1 MHLPTLPRN
10 DASCLYVFHVSY
22 CLVELSL
29 AAHLPSVAFRCRL
42 LYLHSPY
49 PFHPHSLHEHLKVR
63 IFAACSIAINKNR
76 TIQMELWLGAAVLG
90 LCYGFLAIGVYIT
103 MRIYNFPDITAD
115 GSLTLGASITAV
127 LLVIGVSPVFATFVA
142 MLFGFLAGSTTGVIH
157 TKLKVNGLL
166 SGILVTTA
174 LYSINLRIM
183 GRSNIPLL
191 TVQTLLTPFENA
203 FPDLPRWAVDFA
215 IFFVISTVA
224 LVLLG
229 LLFKTDFGLAMRATG
244 DNEVMI
250 AAQGV
255 NTDTMKI
262 IGIGLSNAMIALSGS
277 LVCQYQG
284 FADISMGIGIIV
296 FGLASVIIG
305 ESFLGI
311 FRQRFSVGVQLV
323 SVVFGAIVFRVLVGV
338 ALSLGLAPTDFKI
351 VTAFFVLLAVAL
363 PQLRSLIFKR

>member
-1 MHLPTLPRN
+1 
-10 DASCLYVFHVSY
+10 
-22 CLVELSL
+22 
-29 AAHLPSVAFRCRL
+29 
-42 LYLHSPY
+42 
-49 PFHPHSLHEHLKVR
+49 
-63 IFAACSIAINKNR
+63 
-76 TIQMELWLGAAVLG
+76 MELWLGAAVLG

-115 GSLTLGASITAV
+115 GSLTLGASITAS
-127 LLVIGVSPVFATFVA
+127 LLVIGANPFYSVFVA
-142 MLFGFLAGSTTGVIH
+142 MIFGFLAGSLTGIVH

-191 TVQTLLTPFENA
+191 TVQTVLTPFENA
-203 FPDLPRWAVDFA
+203 FPEAPRWAVDFIVFLCFSI
-215 IFFVISTVA
+215 IF

-250 AAQGV
+250 ATQGV

-262 IGIGLSNAMIALSGS
+262 VGIGLSNSMIALSGS

-305 ESFLGI
+305 ESLLGL
-311 FRQRFSVGVQLV
+311 FRHRFSVGTQLV
-323 SVVFGAIVFRVLVGV
+323 SVVFGAIIFRVLVGA

-351 VTAFFVLLAVAL
+351 VTAFFVLLSVAL
-363 PQLRSLIFKR
+363 PQLRNLIFCR